1 MEEPLEPILNRAQS
15 RELDRLAREEFGIP
29 TLLLME
35 AAGIRLADEARE
47 MLGGSTTGRGI
58 LILCGPGN
66 NGGDGLAA
74 ARHLHNEGAAV
85 SIVRVGDRGAARG
98 DALVHLGI
106 VERMGLD
113 LRAFGTADDAA
124 AIMPGAPAPDL
135 IIDALLGTGLDRPI
149 EGPIGGLIDWLNGRG
164 GTAVLSADI
173 PSGLDA
179 ETGAVLGRAVRAD
192 VTLTF
197 ASLKPGFS
205 SLGAQAYLGR
215 VIVRSVGH
223 PCGLVERLGRGSL
236 ARPPGRDGTPSPAPA
251 PAPRRL
257 ER

>member
-1 MEEPLEPILNRAQS
+1 MEEPQEPILSRAQS

-29 TLLLME
+29 SLLLME

-47 MLGGSTTGRGI
+47 MLGGSTAGRGI

-74 ARHLHNEGAAV
+74 ARHLHNEGAAI

-106 VERMGLD
+106 ADRMSLD
-113 LRAFGTADDAA
+113 VRAIATGEAA
-124 AIMPGAPAPDL
+124 ASIMARTPAPDL

-149 EGPIGGLIDWLNGRG
+149 EGPIGDLIDGLNRRN
-164 GTAVLSADI
+164 GTPVLSADI

-179 ETGAVLGRAVRAD
+179 DTGAVLGLAVRAD

-205 SLGAQAYLGR
+205 SLEAQAYLGR

-223 PCGLVERLGRGSL
+223 PRSLVERLGRGSR
-236 ARPPGRDGTPSPAPA
+236 ARPPGRDGRPSPAPA